1 MDLKELERRFDE
13 LFTKETPETFEKWLL
28 NSRKN
33 EYTMNPIIKVFEKIS
48 DEDLKKCCRE
58 ILEWHQTAILK
69 IDGICRK
76 YAQEIKS
83 FVSKEADTIRIMEV
97 SVMEE
102 VMKRFSK

>member
-1 MDLKELERRFDE
+1 MDLEALEKRFDE
-13 LFTKETPETFEKWLL
+13 LFAKETPETFEKWLL

-33 EYTMNPIIKVFEKIS
+33 KCTMNPIVEVFEKIS

-58 ILEWHQTAILK
+58 ILEWHDTAILK
-69 IDGICRK
+69 ADGFCRK
-76 YAQEIKS
+76 YANEIKN
-83 FVSKEADTIRIMEV
+83 FVSKEADAIRIMEV